1 MTALPSPEFTTPVQE
16 IRKPRQRHSPAPPP
30 QSLKKKASH
39 SNTVRQQKLFAASGK
54 LAIYSFLSVL
64 SIASLVNLLHYSWT
78 QQSKLHQLRSEVKDA
93 RQRVAAQNAEFQ
105 HSFDPRSGK
114 AMMQENSYRIPADK
128 QPVIIYNPSRSH

>member
-16 IRKPRQRHSPAPPP
+16 IRKPRQRRSQSSKP
-30 QSLKKKASH
+30 QSLKKKANN
-39 SNTVRQQKLFAASGK
+39 SNTGRQHKLFAASGK
-54 LAIYSFLSVL
+54 LAIYSLLSVL

-93 RQRVAAQNAEFQ
+93 KQRVAAQNADFQ

-114 AMMQENSYRIPADK
+114 VMMQENSYRIAADK
-128 QPVIIYNPSRSH
+128 QPVIIYNQPKSH

>member
-16 IRKPRQRHSPAPPP
+16 IRKPRKRRSQDP
-30 QSLKKKASH
+30 QPKSFKKKAST
-39 SNTVRQQKLFAASGK
+39 SNTARQHKLFAASGK
-54 LAIYSFLSVL
+54 LALYSFLSVL

-93 RQRVAAQNAEFQ
+93 KQRVAAQNAEFQ

-114 AMMQENSYRIPADK
+114 VMMQENSYRIPADK
-128 QPVIIYNPSRSH
+128 QPVILYNPSKSH